1 MRLRLGKLKSP
12 SLKIRQ
18 HERDKVS
25 LFHGSIPSADRSRHG
40 NNHRKEEMAIP
51 VCDTPHAPFMF
62 YENAPAFGFTNGI
75 INLTL
80 SANRTWLGSDGGVVN
95 DQVVIGYAEIFWQPS
110 ACDRRSTMRCSWRHQ
125 RRKVRRI
132 NCHIHR
138 RPLPVRHFARLSL
151 GKGAA

>member
-1 MRLRLGKLKSP
+1 MATTPITARKRWQSRSATPRTLP
-12 SLKIRQ
+12 SCSTRM
-18 HERDKVS
+18 
-25 LFHGSIPSADRSRHG
+25 P
-40 NNHRKEEMAIP
+40 
-51 VCDTPHAPFMF
+51 
-62 YENAPAFGFTNGI
+62 PAFGFTNGI

-138 RPLPVRHFARLSL
+138 RPLPFRHFARLSL